1 MSYLYSMA
9 YPDEP
14 TWKERREALGYI
26 PPFLKMVW
34 QTNRLSTIAMT
45 VLRLVRAWIPVAALW
60 VGKLIIDT
68 VVATYSGKQ
77 DLTHLWKL
85 VALEF
90 AIVFTGEVLARLS
103 NLIESLLADRFS
115 NITSLKLMEHAAK
128 LDLYHFED
136 PAFYDRL
143 ERARR
148 QTTGRIGLL
157 AQLLSIGQD
166 LVTLMGLAVA
176 LFIYNPWLL
185 LLLVAAVVPSFLGE
199 THFASLQYSLFY
211 RWTPQRR
218 QLDYIRYVGASDE
231 TAKELQMFG
240 LARWLMNRF
249 EVLSDK
255 FYQENKKLAIRKS
268 IISTLLSIVGTLG
281 YYGAY
286 LTILLRAVRGEI
298 SLGTLTF
305 LAGSFMRA
313 RDLVQ
318 RLLMAA
324 SDIFYQALYLKD
336 LFEFFDV
343 QPSIISKK
351 DAPQVPNPIREGFV
365 FDNVGFQYP
374 GSEEWA
380 VRNLNF
386 HLKPGERI
394 ALVGE
399 NGAGKTTITKL
410 IARLYD
416 PTEGRILLDG
426 VDLRD
431 YDLGSVRKTI
441 GVLFQDFVR
450 YDLKFDENIGLG
462 EIAEVEKYLDLSRNG
477 DENGPVPE
485 SIRTAAEKSLASSLL
500 AKFKEGYA
508 QMLGRRFDG
517 GVDLSGG
524 EWQKVALGRAYMR
537 NAQVLILDEPTAAL
551 DARAEYEVFRR
562 FSELLHGKMAI
573 IISHRFSTVRVAD
586 RILVLTMGHVVESGT
601 HEQLL
606 AANGL
611 YADLFALQAEGYR

>member
-1 MSYLYSMA
+1 MA

-14 TWKERREALGYI
+14 TWKERREALRYI

-34 QTNRLSTIAMT
+34 QTNRLSTAAM
-45 VLRLVRAWIPVAALW
+45 VILRLVRAWIPVAALW
-60 VGKLIIDT
+60 VGKLIIDA
-68 VVATYSGKQ
+68 VVASLSGKQ

-90 AIVFTGEVLARLS
+90 AIVFAGEVLTRLS

-115 NITSLKLMEHAAK
+115 NITSLRLMEHAAT

-166 LVTLMGLAVA
+166 LITLMGLAIA
-176 LFIYNPWLL
+176 LFIFNPWLV
-185 LLLVAAVVPSFLGE
+185 LLLVVAVVPSFLGE

-218 QLDYIRYVGASDE
+218 QLDYIRYMGASDE
-231 TAKELQMFG
+231 TAKEMQMFG
-240 LARWLMNRF
+240 LANWLMNRF
-249 EVLSDK
+249 EHLANQ
-255 FYQENKKLAIRKS
+255 FYQENKRLAIRKS
-268 IISTLLSIVGTLG
+268 VISTLLSIVGTVG

-286 LTILLRAVRGEI
+286 LVILLRAVRGQI

-313 RDLVQ
+313 RDLIQ
-318 RLLMAA
+318 RLLMGA

-336 LFEFFDV
+336 LFEFFEV
-343 QPSIISKK
+343 KPSIIS
-351 DAPQVPNPIREGFV
+351 APNAPAVPNPIREGFI
-365 FDNVGFQYP
+365 FENVGFRYP
-374 GSEEWA
+374 GSDQWA
-380 VRNLNF
+380 VHDLNF

-426 VDLRD
+426 VDLRE
-431 YDLGSVRKTI
+431 YDLGSVRKAI

-450 YDLKFDENIGLG
+450 YDLRFDENIGLG
-462 EIAEVEKYLDLSRNG
+462 EIVDVQDYLDLSRNG
-477 DENGPVPE
+477 NKSDLVPG

-500 AKFKEGYA
+500 PKFKEGYA

-537 NAQVLILDEPTAAL
+537 NAQVLILDEPTASL
-551 DARAEYEVFRR
+551 DARSEYEVFRR
-562 FSELLHGKMAI
+562 FSELLHDRMAI

-586 RILVLTMGHVVESGT
+586 RILVLTMGRVVESGT
-601 HEQLL
+601 HEELL
-606 AANGL
+606 TSKGL
-611 YADLFALQAEGYR
+611 YSDLFTLQAEGYR